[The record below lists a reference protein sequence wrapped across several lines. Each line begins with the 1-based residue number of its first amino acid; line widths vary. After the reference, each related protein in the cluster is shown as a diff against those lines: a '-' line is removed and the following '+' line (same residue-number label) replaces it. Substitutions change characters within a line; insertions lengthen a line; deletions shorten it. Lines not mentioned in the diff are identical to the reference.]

1 MPSFSVKWS
10 VKVLSVKLTKVR
22 EMVIKMQLVGSVKV
36 LSVKLTKVRE
46 MVIKM
51 QLVGTIWNQDE

>member
-22 EMVIKMQLVGSVKV
+22 EMVIKMQLVG
-36 LSVKLTKVRE
+36 
-46 MVIKM
+46 
-51 QLVGTIWNQDE
+51 TIWNQDE